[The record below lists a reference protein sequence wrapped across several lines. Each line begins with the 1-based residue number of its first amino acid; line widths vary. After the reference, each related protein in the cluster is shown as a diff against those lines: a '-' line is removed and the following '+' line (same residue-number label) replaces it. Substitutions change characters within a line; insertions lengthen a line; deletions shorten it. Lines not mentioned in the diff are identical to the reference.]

1 MATKAQDLHAILA
14 AHRDELLSMQNV
26 VGVGIGIKEK
36 GGRPTGEMAI
46 SVLVTEKVPRTQL
59 RYAVPRLLAREYCT
73 DVIAV
78 GELRLLAEVDRLERS
93 RPANPGVSIGHHK
106 ITAGTLGAVVLDNE
120 SGNRLVLSN
129 NHVLANMTNGTD
141 NRASIGDHIL
151 QPGAYDGGTVP
162 GDVIGQLLR
171 YVPLYR
177 EVDVAKCETA
187 RQIQRLANL
196 CLMPVRPEYELRFFR
211 TTAQQNVVDA
221 AVAGIT
227 SLDVVA
233 PEILGIG
240 IPQGTADAE
249 PGMAV
254 VKSGRTTGVTEGT
267 IRATDVTVRIQLGDL
282 GAGVFT
288 DQVITTPMAQPG
300 DSGSL
305 VLTKDSHRAV
315 GLLSAGSDQAT
326 VFGKWKNVS
335 DLLNVRLLTS

>member
-1 MATKAQDLHAILA
+1 
-14 AHRDELLSMQNV
+14 
-26 VGVGIGIKEK
+26 
-36 GGRPTGEMAI
+36 
-46 SVLVTEKVPRTQL
+46 
-59 RYAVPRLLAREYCT
+59 
-73 DVIAV
+73 
-78 GELRLLAEVDRLERS
+78 
-93 RPANPGVSIGHHK
+93 
-106 ITAGTLGAVVLDNE
+106 
-120 SGNRLVLSN
+120 
-129 NHVLANMTNGTD
+129 
-141 NRASIGDHIL
+141 
-151 QPGAYDGGTVP
+151 
-162 GDVIGQLLR
+162 
-171 YVPLYR
+171 
-177 EVDVAKCETA
+177 
-187 RQIQRLANL
+187 
-196 CLMPVRPEYELRFFR
+196 
-211 TTAQQNVVDA
+211 
-221 AVAGIT
+221 VAGIT